1 MPLPGW
7 RRPVRR
13 GLRVLGRALA
23 GAGVIVLAPVL
34 ALATL
39 AGLSTVAASP
49 TVLLGAA
56 LAAFA
61 AILFLG
67 LLLLLPRPAARLPR
81 WSRALAIL
89 GVESVVVWQV
99 ATATL
104 HPLDPAAAPAP
115 VAGQRT
121 WTLPTGSTLAY
132 VATVPKRPRAVP
144 PVVFLHGGPGLSD
157 LGGDARFFGALAAE
171 GHAVYVY
178 DQLGAGRSARLPDPR
193 GYGLT
198 RDVEDLEAIRAHLK
212 AERLVLVGHS
222 SGARLA
228 AGYLARHPER
238 VAKLVLSS
246 PADLAPAPAG
256 VTLARLD
263 LARDRDL
270 ALTLLH
276 PRVLAAYT
284 LARVNP
290 ATAHA
295 VVGDRELDTRF
306 AGYPR
311 LLAPPRRCAS
321 AGRTAAR
328 DASVGAYATLADRP
342 TPAWVR
348 QGITGKAV
356 PVLVIKG
363 ACDHQSWSSATGY
376 LHALARARLVYLPG
390 AGHDAYRDQP
400 AAYLAAV
407 RAFLADRP
415 LRDYTGDQ
423 PPPGYQGP
431 P

>member
-1 MPLPGW
+1 MPLPVW

-13 GLRVLGRALA
+13 GLRALGRALA
-23 GAGVIVLAPVL
+23 GVCVIVLAPVL

-39 AGLSTVAASP
+39 AGLAAVTTAP

-81 WSRALAIL
+81 WLRALAIL
-89 GVESVVVWQV
+89 GVEAVVVWQV

-104 HPLDPAAAPAP
+104 HPLAAATAPPA

-121 WTLPTGSTLAY
+121 WTLPTGSRLAY
-132 VATVPKRPRAVP
+132 VAAVPEKPRAVP
-144 PVVFLHGGPGLSD
+144 PVVVLHGGPGLAD

-171 GHAVYVY
+171 GHPVYVY

-198 RDVEDLEAIRAHLK
+198 RDVEDLEAIRAQLR
-212 AERLVLVGHS
+212 AERLVLLGHS

-228 AGYLARHPER
+228 AAYLARHPER

-246 PADLAPAPAG
+246 PSDLAPAPAG
-256 VTLARLD
+256 AALARLD
-263 LARDRDL
+263 VARNSDL
-270 ALTLLH
+270 ALALLH

-295 VVGDRELDTRF
+295 VVGDRELDTRL

-311 LLAPPRRCAS
+311 LLASSQRCPA
-321 AGRTAAR
+321 AGGTTGR
-328 DASVGAYATLADRP
+328 DAALGAYANLADRP

-348 QGITGKAV
+348 QDITGNAT
-356 PVLVIKG
+356 PALVIKG
-363 ACDHQSWSSATGY
+363 ACDYQSWSSATGY
-376 LHALARARLVYLPG
+376 LRALPQAQLVYLPG
-390 AGHDAYRDQP
+390 AGHDAYRDRP
-400 AAYLAAV
+400 APYLAAV

-415 LRDYTGDQ
+415 LRDYTGDL